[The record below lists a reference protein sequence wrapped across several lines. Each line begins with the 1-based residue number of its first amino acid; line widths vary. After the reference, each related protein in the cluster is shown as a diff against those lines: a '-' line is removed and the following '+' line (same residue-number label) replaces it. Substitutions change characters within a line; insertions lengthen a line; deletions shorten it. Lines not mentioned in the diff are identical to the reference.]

1 MATIRTAIKLHDGMT
16 SPLRSIINSM
26 QMTISA
32 FETMQRTSGNA
43 VDISSLEAARSE
55 LNRAT
60 IAVQQLDEQMA
71 NIPSPNVD
79 VRVNVPHVEVPVDTV
94 RPVEVPII
102 PTVDNSV
109 QLAPETMQVSVDT
122 VLNDRIEIS
131 PEQVKLPV
139 QPVLSDENISL
150 TPDPVQL
157 PIEPV
162 IGSYQGYTP
171 DPVQLPVEPIWQ
183 GIDSIEIFT
192 GSGLDRY
199 TQEIQSATDM
209 MNQLSNLQS
218 QISAQASSTDIFPEA
233 MVSDI
238 ARLNDRVARLRTTIA
253 QIEQNPIDDI
263 GAERA
268 NNAVELLRHQLN
280 QAVASQE
287 HLNLAMQNMDI
298 TSAHEAY
305 RRLNH
310 QLDAAEINIRDSNL
324 AQDQFNRSINQG
336 AQNADGLLGKLKGV
350 FATIAAGVGIKK
362 AINLSDELV
371 LTKARLD
378 LIVDDGGS
386 VQELQDKIYQSAQS
400 ARGHYFN
407 TAAAVATLGMQAREA
422 FATND
427 ELIAFV
433 EQLNK
438 SMVIAGTSATG
449 AESVMYNLTQA
460 LASGVLRGQ
469 DLNAVLSNAQP
480 IVQNIADYM
489 GVPVGQIRDMA
500 AEGQITAEIVKN
512 AMFAAA
518 EQTNAKFESMPMTFG
533 QIWTSITNKAIRAFD
548 PVLARIGR
556 IANNSD
562 FQILINTT
570 MGGLVLLA
578 NTIATVFDTI
588 SSVAG
593 FAYRNWSMLA
603 PIVWGLVAAYVAY
616 NAVLLAYNSYQ
627 AITNGLKAV
636 AAFRESAHAAALAMS
651 TGATFTATAA
661 QHGLNAALYASPLTW
676 IIILIV
682 ALIAAFYGA
691 IKAINHFAG
700 TSLSAT
706 GILVGAF
713 TTALAFV
720 GNLFITLANAVIDV
734 FAIIWNTVATF
745 AEFFANVFNDPI
757 GSIVRMFAGMADSIL
772 SVIETIAS
780 AMDTLF
786 GSSMSTSVQGWRESL
801 DKLVTDLVGEAE
813 IHVER
818 FDPNQYK
825 LERFDYGEAYE
836 MGYRVGE
843 HIENTFDLKN
853 ILGDAQE
860 IIGSLD
866 DIYGGINDIAYET
879 ANISDSLDFTQEELK
894 YMRDLAEQ
902 EVINR
907 FTTAEIKVELG
918 GVVNN
923 VSQNTDLDEMVEYL
937 GEKLEERME
946 IAAEGVYD

>member
-43 VDISSLEAARSE
+43 VDTASIEAARSE
-55 LNRAT
+55 LNKAT
-60 IAVQQLDEQMA
+60 MAVQQLDEQMA
-71 NIPSPNVD
+71 SISSPTVN
-79 VRVNVPHVEVPVDTV
+79 VRVNVPRVEVPVD
-94 RPVEVPII
+94 
-102 PTVDNSV
+102 SV
-109 QLAPETMQVSVDT
+109 KLEPQEMQVTIDT
-122 VLNDRIEIS
+122 VMNDRIELS
-131 PEQVKLPV
+131 PEQVQLPV
-139 QPVLSDENISL
+139 EPVLAHGDVVL
-150 TPDPVQL
+150 
-157 PIEPV
+157 
-162 IGSYQGYTP
+162 TP
-171 DPVQLPVEPIWQ
+171 DPVQLPVEPVISNYQDYSPEPIQLPVTPIWER
-183 GIDSIEIFT
+183 IDSVEVFT

-199 TQEIQSATDM
+199 TQEIQSATEM
-209 MNQLSNLQS
+209 MNQLSNVQE
-218 QISAQASSTDIFPEA
+218 QISAQASSTDIFPKE

-238 ARLNDRVARLRTTIA
+238 AQLNERVSRLRSTIA
-253 QIEQNPIDDI
+253 QVERNPIDDI

-268 NNAVELLRHQLN
+268 NNTVELLRHQLN
-280 QAVASQE
+280 QAVNSQE
-287 HLNLAMQNMDI
+287 ALSLAMQEMDVS
-298 TSAHEAY
+298 SAHEAY
-305 RRLNH
+305 RRLNA
-310 QLDAAEINIRDSNL
+310 QIDVAEINIRDSSL
-324 AQDQFNRSINQG
+324 AQKNFNDNIYQG
-336 AQNADGLLGKLKGV
+336 SRHADGLSRKLKGI
-350 FATIAAGVGIKK
+350 FGTIAAGFGLKK
-362 AINLSDELV
+362 AINLSDELS
-371 LTKARLD
+371 LTKARLE

-386 VQELQDKIYQSAQS
+386 VQELQEKIYRSSQD
-400 ARGHYFN
+400 ARGQYLG
-407 TAAAVATLGMQAREA
+407 TAAAVATLGMQARDA

-433 EQLNK
+433 DQLNK
-438 SMVIAGTSATG
+438 SMVIAGTSASG

-518 EQTNAKFESMPMTFG
+518 DETNARFESMPMTFG
-533 QIWTSITNKAIRAFD
+533 QIWTSITNRTIRAFE
-548 PVLARIGR
+548 PVLNKIGS

-562 FQILINTT
+562 FESLVNTIVA
-570 MGGLVLLA
+570 GLVVMA
-578 NTIATVFDTI
+578 NIATTAFDTLT
-588 SSVAG
+588 SVAG
-593 FAYRNWSMLA
+593 TIQRNWSWMA
-603 PIVWGLVAAYVAY
+603 PIIWTVVGALVAY
-616 NAVLLAYNSYQ
+616 NVALGIY
-627 AITNGLKAV
+627 KAV
-636 AAFRESAHAAALAMS
+636 TLASAIATGIKATATSALAIA
-651 TGATFTATAA
+651 TGTATAA
-661 QHGLNAALYASPLTW
+661 QWSFNAALLASPITW
-676 IIILIV
+676 ILILIV
-682 ALIAAFYGA
+682 ALIAAFYGV
-691 IKAINHFAG
+691 IKAVNHF
-700 TSLSAT
+700 TDNSLSAT

-713 TTALAFV
+713 MTALAFV
-720 GNLFITLANAVIDV
+720 GNLFVTLANAVIDV

-745 AEFFANVFNDPI
+745 AEFFANVFHDPI

-772 SVIETIAS
+772 SVIETLAS

-801 DKLVTDLVGEAE
+801 DKLVTDLVGEAK

-818 FDPNQYK
+818 FDPNQHK

-836 MGYRVGE
+836 VGYRMGE
-843 HIENTFDLKN
+843 NFENTFDLKN

-918 GVVNN
+918 GIVNQ